1 MVRVCQQKPGERDR
15 DGTGN
20 TYNTRIN
27 LATPRCKQW
36 PRLSNGLVPTWR
48 LSTSS
53 ASIQTALQPNFFR
66 KITSPFPKTAPIRSS
81 ICTDILRRPTL
92 APPRGLTWTTTDRLE
107 APMTLSASAF
117 FPANTEWSY
126 THVIPSFMR
135 GYATSS
141 CFCGRTCRTP
151 CCRNIRTA

>member
-1 MVRVCQQKPGERDR
+1 VMEQETHITLESIWQPPGASSGQDYPTGQSRRGAYQRVRLRFRRHC
-15 DGTGN
+15 
-20 TYNTRIN
+20 
-27 LATPRCKQW
+27 
-36 PRLSNGLVPTWR
+36 SPTVSGQ
-48 LSTSS
+48 LP
-53 ASIQTALQPNFFR
+53 LH
-66 KITSPFPKTAPIRSS
+66 FPKTAPIRSS
-81 ICTDILRRPTL
+81 IRTDILRRPTL